1 MLAPLLL
8 LLMAAQ
14 APCPPEAQKLVSDA
28 AVRAQD
34 PDLSSAADALR
45 DAASRG
51 CVQAGI
57 GAAYLR
63 GLIDASEA
71 FRQGAPPESL
81 FPVHTAIASLERLGQ
96 GRPGPAEVARL
107 MLRAAAAAA
116 QSERDEMALYLEHAE
131 RMDSVLRATGQP
143 AAPVLSAAEISGE
156 LWLQVHRYE
165 DAHAAFTKAA
175 SQVGQTP
182 RVVAGL
188 ARAAAGRQRGQ

>member
-1 MLAPLLL
+1 MLMGALVLF
-8 LLMAAQ
+8 LMAAQ
-14 APCPPEAQKLVSDA
+14 APCPPDAQQLVWTA
-28 AVRAQD
+28 AARAQE
-34 PDLSSAADALR
+34 PDLSASADLLR

-51 CVQAGI
+51 CADADVGSL
-57 GAAYLR
+57 YLR
-63 GLIDASEA
+63 GLIEAKDA

-81 FPVHTAIASLERLGQ
+81 VSVYKAIASLEEMARGQ
-96 GRPGPAEVARL
+96 PGPAEIARL

-131 RMDSVLRATGQP
+131 RMDGLLRASGQP
-143 AAPVLSAAEISGE
+143 AAPILSAAEISGE

-175 SQVGQTP
+175 SQVGMTP

-188 ARAAAGRQRGQ
+188 ARASAAR

>member
-1 MLAPLLL
+1 MVGLVLVLI
-8 LLMAAQ
+8 AAQ
-14 APCPPEAQKLVSDA
+14 APCPPDARQLVWTA
-28 AVRAQD
+28 AARAQQ
-34 PDLSSAADALR
+34 PDLSPAADALR

-51 CVQAGI
+51 CADAEV
-57 GAAYLR
+57 GALYLR
-63 GLIDASEA
+63 GLVDARDA

-81 FPVHTAIASLERLGQ
+81 VSVHEAIASLEQLGQ
-96 GRPGPAEVARL
+96 GRPGPAEIARL

-131 RMDSVLRATGQP
+131 RMDGLLRATGQP

-156 LWLQVHRYE
+156 LWLQVHRYQ
-165 DAHAAFTKAA
+165 DAHAAFTRAA

-188 ARAAAGRQRGQ
+188 ARASVGR